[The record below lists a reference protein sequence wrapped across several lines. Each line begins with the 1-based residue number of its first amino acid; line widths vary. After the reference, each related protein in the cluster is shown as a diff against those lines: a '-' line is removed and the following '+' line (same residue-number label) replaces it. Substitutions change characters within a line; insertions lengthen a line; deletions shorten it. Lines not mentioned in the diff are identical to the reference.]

1 MKMGPQDT
9 VWITGAAG
17 ANGPR
22 QSSISWTIARYKVM
36 TSDIEI
42 DVSNLHE
49 VLNFAES
56 YRPDFVINCA
66 ALASRTEADENPDKA
81 YKVNALGARNL
92 AIASNNVGAT
102 MVHLSTDDLFPENA
116 DRAFNEFDA
125 TNPPHVYGKSKQAGE
140 RFVNELNQHHII
152 VRSSWVYTARP
163 DDLLGR
169 ALLASA
175 QGKTVPVPAN
185 QFACPTSVDHVR
197 QVRHRR
203 HGVRRVRHVPAACTG
218 VTSRFEFFERAF
230 VLAGQPT
237 GNLRGTANPWQG
249 YRIELDDMM
258 ARLTGVYEFPTWE
271 DDLATFAAEHD
282 LAALA
287 RGAQE

>member
-1 MKMGPQDT
+1 MRSGPQET

-17 ANGPR
+17 RMGQAIEHALDH
-22 QSSISWTIARYKVM
+22 SRYKVV
-36 TSDIEI
+36 TTDAEI
-42 DVSNLHE
+42 DVTDLHE
-49 VLNFAES
+49 IMNYAES

-66 ALASRTEADENPDKA
+66 ALASRTEADEDPDKA

-92 AIASNNVGAT
+92 AIASNGVGAT
-102 MVHLSTDDLFPENA
+102 LVHLSTDDLFPENA
-116 DRAFNEFDA
+116 DHAFNEFDA

-140 RFVNELNQHHII
+140 RFVRELCQRHII
-152 VRSSWVYTARP
+152 VRSSWVYTAQP

-169 ALLASA
+169 ALKASA

-185 QFACPTSVDHVR
+185 QFACPTSADTFARFVLAVMESDEFGTFH
-197 QVRHRR
+197 
-203 HGVRRVRHVPAACTG
+203 AACTG

-230 VLAGQPT
+230 ALAGQPT
-237 GNLRGTANPWQG
+237 GNLRGTANPRQG

-258 ARLTGVYEFPTWE
+258 ARLTGVFAMPTWE
-271 DDLATFAAEHD
+271 DDLAAFAAEHD

-287 RGAQE
+287 CTE

>member
-17 ANGPR
+17 RMGQAIEHFLDH
-22 QSSISWTIARYKVM
+22 SRYKVM

-116 DRAFNEFDA
+116 DHAFNEFDT

-140 RFVNELNQHHII
+140 RFVNELTSSCAPAGSTPPAPTTCSAARCWQAPRAKRCPCPRTSSPALRRWT
-152 VRSSWVYTARP
+152 RSPSSLSPPW
-163 DDLLGR
+163 
-169 ALLASA
+169 S
-175 QGKTVPVPAN
+175 
-185 QFACPTSVDHVR
+185 PTSSAR
-197 QVRHRR
+197 SMP
-203 HGVRRVRHVPAACTG
+203 PA
-218 VTSRFEFFERAF
+218 RA
-230 VLAGQPT
+230 
-237 GNLRGTANPWQG
+237 
-249 YRIELDDMM
+249 
-258 ARLTGVYEFPTWE
+258 
-271 DDLATFAAEHD
+271 
-282 LAALA
+282 
-287 RGAQE
+287 

>member
-17 ANGPR
+17 RMGQAIEHFLDH
-22 QSSISWTIARYKVM
+22 SRYKVM

-116 DRAFNEFDA
+116 DRAFNEFDT

-140 RFVNELNQHHII
+140 RFVIGLIQ
-152 VRSSWVYTARP
+152 T
-163 DDLLGR
+163 
-169 ALLASA
+169 
-175 QGKTVPVPAN
+175 
-185 QFACPTSVDHVR
+185 
-197 QVRHRR
+197 
-203 HGVRRVRHVPAACTG
+203 
-218 VTSRFEFFERAF
+218 
-230 VLAGQPT
+230 
-237 GNLRGTANPWQG
+237 
-249 YRIELDDMM
+249 
-258 ARLTGVYEFPTWE
+258 
-271 DDLATFAAEHD
+271 
-282 LAALA
+282 
-287 RGAQE
+287 

>member
-1 MKMGPQDT
+1 MRLGPQET

-17 ANGPR
+17 RMGQAIEHALDH
-22 QSSISWTIARYKVM
+22 SLYKVV
-36 TSDIEI
+36 TTDAEI
-42 DVSNLHE
+42 DVTDLHE
-49 VLNFAES
+49 IMNYAES

-66 ALASRTEADENPDKA
+66 ALASRTEADEDPDKA

-92 AIASNNVGAT
+92 AIASNGVGAT
-102 MVHLSTDDLFPENA
+102 LVHLSTDDLFPENT
-116 DRAFNEFDA
+116 DHAFNEFDV

-140 RFVNELNQHHII
+140 RFVRELCQRHII
-152 VRSSWVYTARP
+152 VRSSWVYTAQP

-169 ALLASA
+169 ALKASA

-185 QFACPTSVDHVR
+185 QFACPTSADTFARFVLAVMESDEFGTFH
-197 QVRHRR
+197 
-203 HGVRRVRHVPAACTG
+203 AACTG

-230 VLAGQPT
+230 ALAGQPT
-237 GNLRGTANPWQG
+237 GNLRGTANPRQG

-258 ARLTGVYEFPTWE
+258 ARLTGVFAMPTWE
-271 DDLATFAAEHD
+271 DDLAAFAAEHD

-287 RGAQE
+287 CTE

>member
-1 MKMGPQDT
+1 MRLGPQET

-17 ANGPR
+17 RMGQAIEHALDH
-22 QSSISWTIARYKVM
+22 SRYKVV
-36 TSDIEI
+36 TTDAEI
-42 DVSNLHE
+42 DVTDLHE
-49 VLNFAES
+49 IMNYAES

-66 ALASRTEADENPDKA
+66 ALASRTEADEDPDKA

-92 AIASNNVGAT
+92 AIASNGVGAT
-102 MVHLSTDDLFPENA
+102 LVHLSTDDLFPENA
-116 DRAFNEFDA
+116 DHAFNEFDA

-140 RFVNELNQHHII
+140 RFVRELCQRHII
-152 VRSSWVYTARP
+152 VRSSWVYTAQP

-169 ALLASA
+169 ALKASA

-185 QFACPTSVDHVR
+185 QFACPTSADTFARFVLAVMESDEFGTFH
-197 QVRHRR
+197 
-203 HGVRRVRHVPAACTG
+203 AACTG

-230 VLAGQPT
+230 ALAGQPT
-237 GNLRGTANPWQG
+237 GNLRGTANPRQG

-258 ARLTGVYEFPTWE
+258 ARLTGVFAMPTWE
-271 DDLATFAAEHD
+271 DDLAAFAAEHD

-287 RGAQE
+287 CTE

>member
-1 MKMGPQDT
+1 MRLGPQET

-17 ANGPR
+17 RMGQAIEHALDH
-22 QSSISWTIARYKVM
+22 SLYKVV
-36 TSDIEI
+36 TTDAEI
-42 DVSNLHE
+42 DVTDLHE
-49 VLNFAES
+49 IMNYAES

-66 ALASRTEADENPDKA
+66 ALASRTEADEDPDKA

-92 AIASNNVGAT
+92 AIASNGVGAT
-102 MVHLSTDDLFPENA
+102 LVHLSTDDLFPENT
-116 DRAFNEFDA
+116 DHAFNEFDV

-140 RFVNELNQHHII
+140 RFVRELCQRHII
-152 VRSSWVYTARP
+152 VRSSWVYTAQP

-169 ALLASA
+169 ALKASA

-185 QFACPTSVDHVR
+185 QFACPTSADTFARFVLAVMESDEFGTFH
-197 QVRHRR
+197 
-203 HGVRRVRHVPAACTG
+203 AACTG

-230 VLAGQPT
+230 TLAGQPT
-237 GNLRGTANPWQG
+237 GNLRGTANPRQG

-258 ARLTGVYEFPTWE
+258 ARLTGVFAMPTWE
-271 DDLATFAAEHD
+271 DDLAAFTAEHD

-287 RGAQE
+287 CAE

>member
-1 MKMGPQDT
+1 MRLGPQET

-17 ANGPR
+17 RMGQAIEHALDH
-22 QSSISWTIARYKVM
+22 SRYKVV
-36 TSDIEI
+36 TTDAEI
-42 DVSNLHE
+42 DVTDLHE
-49 VLNFAES
+49 IINYAES

-66 ALASRTEADENPDKA
+66 ALASRTEADEDPDKA

-92 AIASNNVGAT
+92 AIASNGVGT
-102 MVHLSTDDLFPENA
+102 TLVHLSTDDLFPENA
-116 DRAFNEFDA
+116 DHAFNEFDA

-140 RFVNELNQHHII
+140 RFVRELCQRHII
-152 VRSSWVYTARP
+152 VRSSWVYTAQP

-169 ALLASA
+169 ALKASA

-185 QFACPTSVDHVR
+185 QFACPTSADTFARFVLAVMESDEFGTFH
-197 QVRHRR
+197 
-203 HGVRRVRHVPAACTG
+203 AACTG

-230 VLAGQPT
+230 ALAGQPT
-237 GNLRGTANPWQG
+237 GNLRGTANPRQG

-258 ARLTGVYEFPTWE
+258 ARLTGVFAMPTWE
-271 DDLATFAAEHD
+271 DDLAAFAAEHD

-287 RGAQE
+287 CTE

>member
-1 MKMGPQDT
+1 MRLGPQET

-17 ANGPR
+17 RMGQAIKHALDH
-22 QSSISWTIARYKVM
+22 SRYKVV
-36 TSDIEI
+36 TTDAEI
-42 DVSNLHE
+42 DVTDLHE
-49 VLNFAES
+49 IMNYAES

-66 ALASRTEADENPDKA
+66 ALASRTEADEDPDKA

-92 AIASNNVGAT
+92 AIASNGVGAT
-102 MVHLSTDDLFPENA
+102 LVHLSTDDLFPENA
-116 DRAFNEFDA
+116 DHAFNEFDA

-140 RFVNELNQHHII
+140 RFVRELCQRHII
-152 VRSSWVYTARP
+152 VRSSWVYTAQP

-169 ALLASA
+169 ALKASA

-185 QFACPTSVDHVR
+185 QFACPTSADTFARFVLAVMESDEFGTFH
-197 QVRHRR
+197 
-203 HGVRRVRHVPAACTG
+203 AACTG

-230 VLAGQPT
+230 ALAGQPT
-237 GNLRGTANPWQG
+237 GNLRGTANPRQG

-258 ARLTGVYEFPTWE
+258 ARLTGVFAMPTWE
-271 DDLATFAAEHD
+271 DDLAAFAAEHD

-287 RGAQE
+287 GTE